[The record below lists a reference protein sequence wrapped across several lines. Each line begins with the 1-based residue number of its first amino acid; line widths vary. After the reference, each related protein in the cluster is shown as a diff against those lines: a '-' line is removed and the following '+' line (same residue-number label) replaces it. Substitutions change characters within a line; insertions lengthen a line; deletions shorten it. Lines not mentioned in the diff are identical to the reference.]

1 MIKNDIQETINNA
14 LKAGNKTA
22 LSALRFIMSQIKYE
36 EIDKQKELTDEEVVS
51 LMQKE
56 IKKRKEAIEMFKKG
70 NRDDL
75 VKDEESQIAVIQK
88 YLPQQLSEE
97 ELNKMI
103 NEIIAS
109 LGEEKNMGKI
119 IGLVMGKAKGRADG
133 SIIAKLV
140 KQKLELQ

>member
-14 LKAGNKTA
+14 LKAGNKTV

-36 EIDKQKELTDEEVVS
+36 EIDKQKELTDEEVMS

-75 VKDEESQIAVIQK
+75 VKDEESQIAVIQE

-103 NEIIAS
+103 NEVIAS
-109 LGEEKNMGKI
+109 SGGERSMGKV

>member
-75 VKDEESQIAVIQK
+75 VRDEESQIAVIQK

-97 ELNKMI
+97 ELNKI
-103 NEIIAS
+103 VGEVIAS